1 MSITPELYEFIVKVV
16 EDKVREIKVT
26 RKEFDKLT
34 SAVKDLAEKIN
45 TLAETLNILSSRV
58 DALAEAQRRTEEQ
71 LNTLAKRV
79 DMLAEAQARTEEAL
93 SKLSGRVDALA
104 EAQRR
109 TEEQLNTLA
118 KRVDMLAEAQA
129 RTEGSVQQLSNAV
142 RELAVQVGRLSDTV
156 GFGLEDIARVMV
168 PGWFERHMNIY
179 VEDLT
184 PTFVNIDGEEVQ
196 INLFGIGKRDSEEI
210 VIVGECKS
218 RIYAREVR
226 QFLRILEKVRRAF
239 PDKDVLGFLFGY
251 LVHPS
256 AQVEAEKHK
265 VKVIATY
272 MR

>member
-1 MSITPELYEFIVKVV
+1 LSITPELYEFIVKVV

-45 TLAETLNILSSRV
+45 TLAETLNIFSS
-58 DALAEAQRRTEEQ
+58 
-71 LNTLAKRV
+71 
-79 DMLAEAQARTEEAL
+79 
-93 SKLSGRVDALA
+93 
-104 EAQRR
+104 
-109 TEEQLNTLA
+109 
-118 KRVDMLAEAQA
+118 RVDMLAEAQA

>member
-1 MSITPELYEFIVKVV
+1 MSITPELYEFIVKIV

-45 TLAETLNILSSRV
+45 TLAGTLNILSS
-58 DALAEAQRRTEEQ
+58 
-71 LNTLAKRV
+71 RV

-184 PTFVNIDGEEVQ
+184 PTFINIDGEEVQ

-226 QFLRILEKVRRAF
+226 QFLRMLEKVRRAF

>member
-1 MSITPELYEFIVKVV
+1 MKVV

-45 TLAETLNILSSRV
+45 TLAETLNILSS
-58 DALAEAQRRTEEQ
+58 
-71 LNTLAKRV
+71 RV

-184 PTFVNIDGEEVQ
+184 PTFINIDGEEVQ

-218 RIYAREVR
+218 RIYAREVK
-226 QFLRILEKVRRAF
+226 QFLRMLEKVRRAF

>member
-1 MSITPELYEFIVKVV
+1 MKVV

-45 TLAETLNILSSRV
+45 TLAETLNILSS
-58 DALAEAQRRTEEQ
+58 
-71 LNTLAKRV
+71 RV

-184 PTFVNIDGEEVQ
+184 PTFININSEEIQ
-196 INLFGIGKRDSEEI
+196 INLFGIGKRNSEEI

-218 RIYAREVR
+218 RIYAREVK
-226 QFLRILEKVRRAF
+226 QFLRMLEKVRRAF

>member
-1 MSITPELYEFIVKVV
+1 VKVV

-45 TLAETLNILSSRV
+45 TLAETLNIFSS
-58 DALAEAQRRTEEQ
+58 
-71 LNTLAKRV
+71 RV

-179 VEDLT
+179 VEDLI
-184 PTFVNIDGEEVQ
+184 PTFINIDGEEIQ

-218 RIYAREVR
+218 RIYAREVK
-226 QFLRILEKVRRAF
+226 QFLRMLEKVRRAF

>member
-45 TLAETLNILSSRV
+45 TLAETLNILSS
-58 DALAEAQRRTEEQ
+58 
-71 LNTLAKRV
+71 
-79 DMLAEAQARTEEAL
+79 
-93 SKLSGRVDALA
+93 RVDALA

>member
-26 RKEFDKLT
+26 REEFDKLT

-45 TLAETLNILSSRV
+45 TLAETLNILSS
-58 DALAEAQRRTEEQ
+58 
-71 LNTLAKRV
+71 RV

-184 PTFVNIDGEEVQ
+184 PTFINIDGEEVQ

-218 RIYAREVR
+218 RIYAREVK
-226 QFLRILEKVRRAF
+226 QFLRMLEKVRRAF